1 MLHTV
6 TGKMRGDTEMNSHS
20 NTERTFVRLTR
31 SERIQ
36 HVILFVS
43 TTLLIIT
50 GFMLMGE
57 DWAIKLLGSTGKTLF
72 HWRGI
77 VHRVAAVA
85 VSAVCFYH
93 LYYVI
98 FKAAGRSW
106 IRAMLPRLKDGVD
119 AYQNVMYML
128 GKREKRPKLDRF
140 TYLEKLEYFSVYF
153 GMFIV
158 ISTGIMMWTQS
169 YWPKFYL
176 DIADALHLG
185 EATLAALAII
195 VGHIFAVHYNPHV
208 YPMNRTFIDGNI
220 SETMMKEEHA
230 LWYEHLMAE
239 KTSERAN
246 STDGGSDNA

>member
-1 MLHTV
+1 MGGH
-6 TGKMRGDTEMNSHS
+6 GN
-20 NTERTFVRLTR
+20 NERAFVRLTK

-57 DWAIKLLGSTGKTLF
+57 EWAVKLFGSTGKSIF
-72 HWRGI
+72 YWRGI
-77 VHRVAAVA
+77 VHRIAAVA
-85 VSAVCFYH
+85 VTAVCFYH
-93 LYYVI
+93 LYYVM
-98 FKAAGRSW
+98 FKTDGRSW
-106 IRAMLPRLKDGVD
+106 IRDMLPRPKDGVD

-128 GKREKRPKLDRF
+128 GMRKERPKLDRF

-158 ISTGIMMWTQS
+158 ISTGTMMWTQS

-176 DIADALHLG
+176 DVADAFHLG

-208 YPMNRTFIDGNI
+208 YPMNKAFIDGNI
-220 SETMMKEEHA
+220 SETLMKEEHS
-230 LWYEHLMAE
+230 LWYERLLAE
-239 KTSERAN
+239 EAAKSTN
-246 STDGGSDNA
+246 SQDGGHGHA